1 MYQVIDFNASQLT
14 WIVIGACSM
23 GGTGYLTMDGKM
35 IELDK
40 KIVLTVNNIE
50 HVNKSMDELQKQLN
64 RIEDKLDKKGK

>member
-1 MYQVIDFNASQLT
+1 MIDFNSAQLT

-23 GGTGYLTMDGKM
+23 GGTGYLSMDGK
-35 IELDK
+35 IVELDK

-64 RIEDKLDKKGK
+64 RIEDKLDKKGR

>member
-1 MYQVIDFNASQLT
+1 MIDFNASQLT

-64 RIEDKLDKKGK
+64 RIEDKLDKKGR

>member
-1 MYQVIDFNASQLT
+1 MIDFNASQLT